1 MGSANLKQSIKE
13 VMLVYFFVFLFSL
26 LVDLIPFIGP
36 PAWTVMVFLYL
47 KYDLNIW
54 VVLVCGVIGS
64 AIGRYLFALYIPY
77 ISSKVLNA
85 RKETDLH
92 YLGDKLSGN
101 KWRTQAFVLFYT
113 LIPVPSSPLFTVAG
127 LAKIHPIRIIPVFF
141 AGKFISDAIMVNAG
155 KYAAVNI
162 DNILKGFFSIKAL
175 MASIGGVSLLFF
187 ILFIDWRILLQ
198 HKRFKLNFSI
208 WK

>member
-1 MGSANLKQSIKE
+1 M
-13 VMLVYFFVFLFSL
+13 MLVYFFVFLFSL

-36 PAWTVMVFLYL
+36 PAWTVMVFFYL

-54 VVLVCGVIGS
+54 LVLVLGVIGS

-77 ISSKVLNA
+77 LSSKVLNA
-85 RKETDLH
+85 QKEMDLQ
-92 YLGDKLSGN
+92 YLGGKLSGN

-127 LAKIHPIRIIPVFF
+127 LAKIHPIRIIPAFL
-141 AGKFISDAIMVNAG
+141 AGKFISDSIMVFAG

-162 DNILKGFFSIKAL
+162 DNILKGFYSTKAL
-175 MASIGGVSLLFF
+175 IGSIGGIAFLFV
-187 ILFIDWRILLQ
+187 ILFIDWRILIQ
-198 HKRFKLNFSI
+198 KKKFKLSFSI

>member
-1 MGSANLKQSIKE
+1 
-13 VMLVYFFVFLFSL
+13 MLVYFFVFLFSL

-36 PAWTVMVFLYL
+36 PAWTVMVFFYL

-54 VVLVCGVIGS
+54 VVLITGVIGS

-77 ISSKVLNA
+77 VSSKVLNE

-92 YLGDKLSGN
+92 YLGQKLSSN
-101 KWRTQAFVLFYT
+101 KLRTQAFVLFYT

-127 LAKIHPIRIIPVFF
+127 LAKIHPIRIIPAFL
-141 AGKFISDAIMVNAG
+141 AGKFISDAIMVYVG
-155 KYAAVNI
+155 EYAALNI
-162 DNILKGFFSIKAL
+162 DNILKGFFSIKSL
-175 MASIGGVSLLFF
+175 MGAFGGLALLFL

-198 HKRFKLNFSI
+198 NKRFKLNFSI